1 MLLCQPQHSS
11 SLTQAVTQA
20 PSSLLSYLTTLD
32 IAEPDPSESWN
43 KLCRKVAKVI
53 HFAGNVSK
61 LIPVRGKC
69 HPPPASRKWTRSQQR
84 CWIENNDS
92 FAPTVVQMKTARQ
105 YWILRAQASL
115 PRDFQRLMKQ
125 LNPVQDSDG
134 LWRVLGRTSVDV
146 DAAPYLIPGDHALA
160 RVLIQHYH
168 TKYHSGSQTTLAAV
182 RNEFWITK
190 GQTLTNALV
199 NKCCRCRYL
208 RKTVIQME
216 MAPLKPYQTTASQVF
231 DTIALDL
238 CGPYMTKSDRRHTR
252 QNQALAGKVWV
263 MIIICAASRAV
274 HLELVEGYDTAS
286 FLEALDNFTSTRG
299 KPSKIVADRGSQI
312 VSADNTIQS
321 VWDVISETQA
331 RNHLCETTEWEFV
344 PSGAHSFMGMAERV
358 VRSFK
363 KTMEAVTFSKA
374 PILTKLR
381 FSRLLSSISS
391 IMNDRPLAVGR
402 IRVSKLD
409 DLCLL
414 RPNDLLLGRCSD
426 TNTPIVE
433 VNDEIFED
441 MCASRKAYLTLLKQ
455 KQALLSN
462 FWIKW
467 YQIVHATLVPRPK
480 WQDSGRVPC
489 IGDIVLIRDTNPVRG
504 VW

>member
-1 MLLCQPQHSS
+1 
-11 SLTQAVTQA
+11 
-20 PSSLLSYLTTLD
+20 
-32 IAEPDPSESWN
+32 
-43 KLCRKVAKVI
+43 
-53 HFAGNVSK
+53 
-61 LIPVRGKC
+61 
-69 HPPPASRKWTRSQQR
+69 
-84 CWIENNDS
+84 
-92 FAPTVVQMKTARQ
+92 
-105 YWILRAQASL
+105 
-115 PRDFQRLMKQ
+115 
-125 LNPVQDSDG
+125 
-134 LWRVLGRTSVDV
+134 
-146 DAAPYLIPGDHALA
+146 
-160 RVLIQHYH
+160 
-168 TKYHSGSQTTLAAV
+168 
-182 RNEFWITK
+182 
-190 GQTLTNALV
+190 
-199 NKCCRCRYL
+199 
-208 RKTVIQME
+208 ME

-455 KQALLSN
+455 EQALLSN
-462 FWIKW
+462 FRIKW